1 MKHFGL
7 KVVLTVLLA
16 AGMVVAFGWIVA
28 WQNYRKISG
37 DLAQEKP
44 LNREAVNY
52 TLKNL
57 SESWDDYEARITNR
71 YEVEA
76 VFAALA
82 LERLPDDGAID
93 GGTALI
99 EERVEMSHDGGVCR
113 QRTVGP
119 CAVN

>member
-76 VFAALA
+76 VFASLA
-82 LERLPDDGAID
+82 LQSVLEDGNEMET
-93 GGTALI
+93 GT
-99 EERVEMSHDGGVCR
+99 EEESGKA
-113 QRTVGP
+113 P
-119 CAVN
+119 KAELLKA